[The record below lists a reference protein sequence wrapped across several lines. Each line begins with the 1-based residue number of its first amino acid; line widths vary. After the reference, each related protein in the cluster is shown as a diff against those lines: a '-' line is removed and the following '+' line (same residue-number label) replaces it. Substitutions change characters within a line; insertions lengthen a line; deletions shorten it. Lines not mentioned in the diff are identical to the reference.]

1 MFNITDFITSI
12 FDSNLNNFDKLALQA
27 FAYQFENN
35 IVYQQYCKLNK
46 IHDKQSVTEVAQ
58 IPFLPIQFFKNKK
71 IISNKDAAEIVF
83 TSSST
88 SGIGQS
94 SHYVTNLS
102 LYNQAF
108 LKGFEK
114 FYGNIKDYCFLAL
127 LPSYLE
133 RSGSSLILMCHD
145 LIAASKHSLSNFY
158 LNNHQQLFEVLN
170 DLKQKNQKTIL
181 LGATFG
187 LLDFAENFQIN
198 FPELIVMETGG
209 MKGRKKEITRFE
221 IHSILEAAFGVS
233 KIHSEYGMTEL
244 LSQAYSHGN
253 GLFECPN
260 WMQVKVSDNTDP
272 FCFVSQNKS
281 GVLNV
286 IDLANINSC
295 CFIQTQDLG
304 RINQENKFEV
314 LGRLD
319 FSDIRGCSLLTV

>member
-71 IISNKDAAEIVF
+71 IVSNKDAAEIVF

-145 LIAASKHSLSNFY
+145 LIEASKHSQSNFY

-209 MKGRKKEITRFE
+209 MKGRKKEIIRSE
-221 IHSILEAAFGVS
+221 IHEILQNGFGVN

-244 LSQAYSHGN
+244 LSQAYSKGN
-253 GLFECPN
+253 GLFKCPP
-260 WMQVKVSDNTDP
+260 WMKVKISDNTDP
-272 FCFVSQNKS
+272 FSFVTENKS
-281 GVLNV
+281 GVINV
-286 IDLANINSC
+286 VDLANINSC
-295 CFIQTQDLG
+295 CFIQTQDIG
-304 RINQENKFEV
+304 KQTDIESFEV

-319 FSDIRGCSLLTV
+319 YSDVRGCSLLTV